1 MLRRMIGEIKVPR
14 DLITYVFVVFL
25 YAKKA
30 RNRSPGRLPVLS
42 I

>member
-1 MLRRMIGEIKVPR
+1 MLRRMIGEIKVPG
-14 DLITYVFVVFL
+14 DLFTCVFRVFL
-25 YAKKA
+25 CAKKA